1 MADPFARAM
10 SPVASTNLCAMP
22 GYLVRIALPDRPGAL
37 GLVASRIGAVGGDIV
52 AIHILERVDGNAVD
66 EFVIELG
73 ADDLVELLR
82 SEIHE
87 VDGAEVLDV
96 SASPATSARG

>member
-1 MADPFARAM
+1 MGCVGRPHLARGRGVGQA
-10 SPVASTNLCAMP
+10 
-22 GYLVRIALPDRPGAL
+22 GG
-37 GLVASRIGAVGGDIV
+37 SRIGAVGGDIV

-87 VDGAEVLDV
+87 VDGAEVLDI
-96 SASPATSARG
+96 SASPATSARE